1 MGVELMAYLSPFC
14 RISKSGIS
22 KLGLTSISS
31 RYDLIKPYTKLME
44 LIAMAKQF
52 KALSSDH
59 RDFIQRQHIFF
70 VSSATADSRV
80 NISPREISALRIL
93 DDHSVIYLDR
103 TGSGN
108 ETAAHMLADGR
119 LTIMFCAFSGTPQIM
134 RLYGTGTSVGWEKA
148 EFEDLIAQYYGGVT
162 PLGTRQIMRLK
173 FDLVQTSCGYG
184 VPLFDYN
191 GERAAIENWHDNKG
205 PEGIK
210 SYWEQKNLSSIDDLP
225 TGLKL
230 NKE

>member
-1 MGVELMAYLSPFC
+1 MKV
-14 RISKSGIS
+14 
-22 KLGLTSISS
+22 
-31 RYDLIKPYTKLME
+31 IK
-44 LIAMAKQF
+44 MAKQF
-52 KALSSDH
+52 EALNSEQ
-59 RDFIQRQHIFF
+59 RDFIQRQNIFF

-80 NISPREISALRIL
+80 NVSPREISALRIV

-119 LTIMFCAFSGTPQIM
+119 LTIMFCSFSGPPKIM
-134 RLYGTGTSVGWEKA
+134 RLYGTGTSVGWENP
-148 EFEDLIAQYYGGVT
+148 EFEDLISKYYGGVT
-162 PLGTRQIMRLK
+162 PLGTRQIIRLE

-184 VPLFDYN
+184 VPLFDYK

-205 PEGIK
+205 PDGIQ
-210 SYWEQKNLSSIDDLP
+210 SYWEQKNLSSMDGLP

-230 NKE
+230 NKD